1 MAVRLDHAVINVLT
15 AMDAAVERFAA
26 LGFAPTARGHHSLG
40 SINHLMM
47 FEAGYLELVG
57 LEPGATKV
65 REEVASA
72 PLGLNG
78 LVFAT
83 DDAHALHRRLADAG
97 VPVLAPVH
105 FTRPVTIDGAEHTV
119 GFTTVRVDPGYVHG
133 GRVYYCQHHTPE
145 LVWHRPWLAHP
156 NGADG
161 IAEFVVVVD
170 DPSDEAARYET
181 LLDGVRFAPPH
192 PDGTRC
198 AALGDFRLTLSTA
211 AAYLERY
218 GDAGCS
224 RVQASALPGGGCM
237 GALVVRTASLAA
249 LRARLARDLHPAL
262 YRDDGDQIVIP
273 ARELW
278 DCTLAFIGH
287 ASAYR

>member
-26 LGFAPTARGHHSLG
+26 LGFAPTARGYHSLG

-57 LEPGATKV
+57 LEPGAKKV
-65 REEVASA
+65 REEVATS
-72 PLGLNG
+72 PIGLNG
-78 LVFAT
+78 LVFTT
-83 DDAHALHRRLADAG
+83 DDARALHQRLADAG
-97 VPVLAPVH
+97 VPVLAPTD
-105 FTRPVTIDGAEHTV
+105 FTRPVTIAGIEHTAA
-119 GFTTVRVDPGYVHG
+119 FTTVRVEPGYVHG

-145 LVWHRPWLAHP
+145 RVWHRPWLAQP

-161 IAEFVVVVD
+161 IAEFVVAVD
-170 DPSDEAARYET
+170 DPCDEAARYET
-181 LLDGVRFAPPH
+181 LLDGVRFAPPQ

-198 AALGDFRLTLSTA
+198 ATLGDFRLTLSTA
-211 AAYLERY
+211 AAYIDRY

-224 RVQASALPGGGCM
+224 RVQAAALPGGGCM
-237 GALVVRTASLAA
+237 GALVVRTASLAT
-249 LRARLARDLHPAL
+249 LRTRLARDLHPTP
-262 YRDDGDQIVIP
+262 YRDEGERIVVP

-278 DCTLAFIGH
+278 DCTLEFIGH
-287 ASAYR
+287 APAYR